1 MRINACFHS
10 LKDDAY
16 HFCSK
21 HFQMHHTQSLISQ
34 ALQTSKTHPSTAPQ
48 ATLVARAA
56 KWSSAISVK
65 GLVST
70 AQSQPLSLHDEKM
83 HPTYVQ
89 LRLLFCQPPMPP
101 KVLRGA
107 GVYLHSDHVLKCFQQ
122 RNVLCKKT
130 VAKAGTLSLSSQ
142 GFADYCMMC
151 WFLFV
156 CHIVS
161 SCF

>member
-1 MRINACFHS
+1 MLINACFHS
-10 LKDDAY
+10 LKDAAY

-70 AQSQPLSLHDEKM
+70 AQSQPSSLHD
-83 HPTYVQ
+83 
-89 LRLLFCQPPMPP
+89 
-101 KVLRGA
+101 
-107 GVYLHSDHVLKCFQQ
+107 
-122 RNVLCKKT
+122 KKT
-130 VAKAGTLSLSSQ
+130 ASNTCLAKIAVK
-142 GFADYCMMC
+142 FCEVWEFMC
-151 WFLFV
+151 
-156 CHIVS
+156 IAIMS
-161 SCF
+161 